1 VALTPGKIDHN
12 VVRSASR
19 RGFGRLLEGGIAIF
33 EYQAALLHAKTMVV
47 DGTWATIGSTNFD
60 NRSFAVNDEL
70 NLAVYDTPLAGR
82 IAKSF
87 EEDLAHATRV
97 TYESWKNRGLKAK
110 LLEVFV
116 FPLESQL

>member
-1 VALTPGKIDHN
+1 L
-12 VVRSASR
+12 
-19 RGFGRLLEGGIAIF
+19 
-33 EYQAALLHAKTMVV
+33 
-47 DGTWATIGSTNFD
+47 
-60 NRSFAVNDEL
+60 
-70 NLAVYDTPLAGR
+70 LAVTGATGWGGFR
-82 IAKSF
+82 HTSF